1 MKKEKH
7 GKSDKHSKMSR
18 PDGKTVSV
26 KKELVTPVKVCVCV
40 CVGGR
45 GLVWLCDCLRA
56 QVFISVCVS
65 VTCLIE
71 EADDIRVR
79 E

>member
-26 KKELVTPVKVCVCV
+26 KKELVTPVKVCVYVWEGGGLSGYVIV
-40 CVGGR
+40 CMHKCSFRFVCLS
-45 GLVWLCDCLRA
+45 LVL
-56 QVFISVCVS
+56 
-65 VTCLIE
+65 
-71 EADDIRVR
+71 
-79 E
+79 